1 MTSKTTI
8 TEQWLKFDLKTLQR
22 DLDTKVIEIAQQQ
35 EEGDHSRKKL
45 IELSKEFKKTVSEEV
60 RKAAAPTLKSFQT
73 EIDSL
78 SKRNKTLEQT
88 FLTLYK
94 QLIELPDPSGLFENL
109 SQLQKKAERVQD
121 LEIENKQL
129 RETLD
134 EYNNEFAHVKNQEV
148 TIKQLKEK
156 IKDLEEKI
164 EQTVQSKL
172 KEKEK
177 ELIKQFIDR
186 DEHAKTVQLDLVKKL
201 GETETKNSNLQS
213 QLQKLQAD
221 MYELKMKQDE
231 LLNAKTCEIDLLL
244 QDLDRSNERATNS
257 ERLLEQ
263 YMQNYKE
270 QLENLSTNSPSSRT
284 ASLNIQNSIDQITT
298 STLEIEL
305 AAKEKEIS
313 QLVDDIQKLQMRSNK
328 AKELFETEKNNLED
342 KIAQKDV
349 LIKELEERDEQRNDY
364 EEVKRELNILKSIEF
379 NTYSTKNSESSEQ
392 KPLEVLLLE
401 KNRVLQSENTQLKNQ
416 QSDLKGK
423 YEEEKSKNLTIL
435 KTVGEQ
441 KQLIAELERDLFAKS
456 NNLISVKTNQEV
468 KSLANVSNVALLDLN
483 PIVSADSGAAASSF
497 ENENDSMINLTSI
510 GKENS
515 QSLLNIVSSQR
526 ERFRLRIQELE
537 MEAISYKQQLHILQG
552 EIEGLRGDN
561 VKLYEKIRFLQSY
574 NSNDRKFIKSSI
586 SGSAF
591 AGSNNDEV
599 ILNRYTNEYEQK
611 LDPFSKFTKTE
622 KQSRIQN
629 LKIHDKFTLSLGRF
643 ILSSKTARFIFFLYF
658 LVIHLL
664 IFLSSYKIAHSES
677 AHRALSAECASLYKE
692 HMLNV
697 HGDSHFHLP

>member
-35 EEGDHSRKKL
+35 EEGDQSRKKL
-45 IELSKEFKKTVSEEV
+45 IELSKEFKKTVSEDV
-60 RKAAAPTLKSFQT
+60 RKAAAPTLKSFQS

-88 FLTLYK
+88 FLALYK
-94 QLIELPDPSGLFENL
+94 QLIELPDPTGLFENL
-109 SQLQKKAERVQD
+109 SQLQKRAERVQD

-156 IKDLEEKI
+156 IKDLEEKS
-164 EQTVQSKL
+164 EQTVQNKL

-177 ELIKQFIDR
+177 ELIKQFGDR
-186 DEHAKTVQLDLVKKL
+186 DEHSKSVQLDLVKKL
-201 GETETKNSNLQS
+201 GETETKNSNLQN
-213 QLQKLQAD
+213 QLQKLQTD
-221 MYELKMKQDE
+221 MFELKLKQDE
-231 LLNAKTCEIDLLL
+231 ILNAKSCEIDLLL
-244 QDLDRSNERATNS
+244 QDLDRANDRAANS

-270 QLENLSTNSPSSRT
+270 QLENLTQNSLT
-284 ASLNIQNSIDQITT
+284 ASANIQNSIDQITT

-313 QLVDDIQKLQMRSNK
+313 QLVEDIQKLQMRSNK
-328 AKELFETEKNNLED
+328 AKELFENEKNNLED
-342 KIAQKDV
+342 KIARKD
-349 LIKELEERDEQRNDY
+349 LQIKQLEERDEQRNDY

-379 NTYSTKNSESSEQ
+379 NTFSVKSGDLIDQQQ

-401 KNRVLQSENTQLKNQ
+401 KNRSLQSENTQLKNQ
-416 QSDLKGK
+416 QSELKSK
-423 YEEEKSKNLTIL
+423 YEEEKSQNLAIL
-435 KTVGEQ
+435 KTIGEQ
-441 KQLIAELERDLFAKS
+441 KQLIGELERDLLSIAKQGNS
-456 NNLISVKTNQEV
+456 SSNQE
-468 KSLANVSNVALLDLN
+468 KSSIALFDLN
-483 PIVSADSGAAASSF
+483 SIAVSENGAAAASPF
-497 ENENDSMINLTSI
+497 DNNELNVNSINQ
-510 GKENS
+510 ENS

-537 MEAISYKQQLHILQG
+537 MDAISYKQQLHILQG
-552 EIEGLRGDN
+552 EIENLRGDN

-574 NSNDRKFIKSSI
+574 NSNDRKFHKNSHSST
-586 SGSAF
+586 SGLNGFHGAS
-591 AGSNNDEV
+591 NDEV
-599 ILNRYTNEYEQK
+599 VLNRYTNEYEQK
-611 LDPFSKFTKTE
+611 LDPFSKFTSTE
-622 KQSRIQN
+622 RQKRIQN
-629 LKIHDKFTLSLGRF
+629 LKLHDKFTLSFGRF

-658 LVIHLL
+658 LIIHLL

-677 AHRALSAECASLYKE
+677 AHRAVSAECANLYKE
-692 HMLNV
+692 HMLKI
-697 HGDSHFHLP
+697 HGEQHFHLP